1 MYVIYSER
9 TGLPYIDS
17 KRRSILFDTEEKAEV
32 FVENN
37 GKVYMQEA
45 ADGLKHTL
53 SECYA
58 AGAKAVRYTSGD
70 DSIRQEAI
78 QEDRLERRFYNGG
91 ANANIA
97 LYAHTRDTKY
107 LGRLQKNKFIVPIKI
122 TNHPEVSVV
131 YSTVSAGGRPYL
143 YLAFTDL
150 SEYRKWGEGK
160 DEWMPLMVDFNAMKR
175 IGRKHGFLI
184 NVYGMKFVMTA
195 NMFRKIRE
203 EQV

>member
-58 AGAKAVRYTSGD
+58 AGAKAMMDAG
-70 DSIRQEAI
+70 
-78 QEDRLERRFYNGG
+78 
-91 ANANIA
+91 
-97 LYAHTRDTKY
+97 
-107 LGRLQKNKFIVPIKI
+107 IVPSESQLEAMGW
-122 TNHPEVSVV
+122 TPEQ
-131 YSTVSAGGRPYL
+131 YWIYKMAQGY
-143 YLAFTDL
+143 
-150 SEYRKWGEGK
+150 
-160 DEWMPLMVDFNAMKR
+160 
-175 IGRKHGFLI
+175 
-184 NVYGMKFVMTA
+184 
-195 NMFRKIRE
+195 
-203 EQV
+203 